1 MRAWVLF
8 SAVLWYLAGVGWQR
22 SSLFSKKGYVYGQP
36 GHPVK
41 IYVKLHQNSPVL
53 ICMDYKYAKKEIVDP
68 TYIWIGPNEKTLT
81 GNNRINITKVGELLV
96 KDFLEPLSGL
106 YTCTFSYKT
115 VKAETQE
122 EKTIQKRYD
131 FLLFEPSYKCH
142 SVEIPERG
150 LIHELFIAF
159 QVNPFAPGWRSLCN
173 KSDDCEDITNHNVL
187 QWFVVLG
194 LLVLMS
200 MLFVS
205 PAFLSISMELNR
217 AHKLQTKISN
227 MKTREIK
234 P

>member
-81 GNNRINITKVGELLV
+81 AYREPDYSYQMAVRFTTKSCVG
-96 KDFLEPLSGL
+96 
-106 YTCTFSYKT
+106 
-115 VKAETQE
+115 
-122 EKTIQKRYD
+122 RYND
-131 FLLFEPSYKCH
+131 LLFRVLKKILDNLMSDLSCHVIEPSYKCH